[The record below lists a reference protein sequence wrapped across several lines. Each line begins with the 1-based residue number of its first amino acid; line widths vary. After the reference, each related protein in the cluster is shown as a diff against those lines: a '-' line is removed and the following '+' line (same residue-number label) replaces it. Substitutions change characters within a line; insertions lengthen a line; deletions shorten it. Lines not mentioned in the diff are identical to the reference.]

1 VLAQRGRWEHH
12 GAVGQG
18 KGGLEG
24 RRDLAKVGKL
34 ITCALVLVVGLA
46 WVRGDGSSTSEPT
59 ALWSQRTASDGDQTS
74 ASEADWYIYDLV
86 RVSPS
91 QPAIRL
97 PLSAG
102 IVLPAPATA
111 RIIDPHTGEEVVI
124 PLPPGTTVIDGE
136 VVPVE
141 NTGTTG
147 PGGTA
152 TTRPGT
158 GTTGT
163 THPSTTQ
170 PPTTVPPTTEPPT
183 TEPPTTQPPTTEPP
197 TTEPP
202 TTEPPTTEPPTTQ
215 PPPP

>member
-1 VLAQRGRWEHH
+1 MGALIAGAFVL
-12 GAVGQG
+12 
-18 KGGLEG
+18 
-24 RRDLAKVGKL
+24 LA
-34 ITCALVLVVGLA
+34 VGLA
-46 WVRGDGSSTSEPT
+46 RVSGDGSASELA
-59 ALWSQRTASDGDQTS
+59 ALSSQRTASDGDETS
-74 ASEADWYIYDLV
+74 ASEADRYFYGLV

-91 QPAIRL
+91 QPAI
-97 PLSAG
+97 PVSFSASG
-102 IVLPAPATA
+102 EVVRPAPTTA
-111 RIIDPHTGEEVVI
+111 RIIDPETGEEVVI

-136 VVPVE
+136 VVPVAS
-141 NTGTTG
+141 TGTTR

-152 TTRPGT
+152 TTSPGT

-163 THPSTTQ
+163 TQPS
-170 PPTTVPPTTEPPT
+170 T

>member
-1 VLAQRGRWEHH
+1 VLARRGRWEHD

-18 KGGLEG
+18 RGGLEG

-34 ITCALVLVVGLA
+34 ITCGLVLAVGLA

-59 ALWSQRTASDGDQTS
+59 AL
-74 ASEADWYIYDLV
+74 
-86 RVSPS
+86 SPS
-91 QPAIRL
+91 QPAF
-97 PLSAG
+97 PLSFSG
-102 IVLPAPATA
+102 EIVRPAPATA
-111 RIIDPHTGEEVVI
+111 RIIDPETGEEVVV
-124 PLPPGTTVIDGE
+124 PLPPGTRVIDGE

-158 GTTGT
+158 GIIGT
-163 THPSTTQ
+163 THPSTT
-170 PPTTVPPTTEPPT
+170 EPPT
-183 TEPPTTQPPTTEPP
+183 TQPPTTQPPTTEPP

-202 TTEPPTTEPPTTQ
+202 TTDPPTTEPPTTDPPTTEPPTTQ